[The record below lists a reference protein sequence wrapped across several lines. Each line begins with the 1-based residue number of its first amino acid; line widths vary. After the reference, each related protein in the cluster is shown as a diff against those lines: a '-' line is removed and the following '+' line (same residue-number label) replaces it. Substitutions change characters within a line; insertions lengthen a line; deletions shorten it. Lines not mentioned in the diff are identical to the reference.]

1 MKIYRGSFLLT
12 TIAPCVFALSCKYG
26 KWGVGEEESE
36 EYNNLSLDEKIELT
50 NIYGIIIQKNENEIN
65 SFVSLGLGFIK
76 YGCASFK
83 RRTT

>member
-1 MKIYRGSFLLT
+1 MKIYRGSFLLA

-50 NIYGIIIQKNENEIN
+50 NIYGIII
-65 SFVSLGLGFIK
+65 
-76 YGCASFK
+76 
-83 RRTT
+83 